1 MNNRPIRPRIVKSL
15 GYERP
20 PRDKYLT
27 PRLNVEDT
35 RVEAIGFLHEF
46 DRDENDD

>member
-1 MNNRPIRPRIVKSL
+1 MYNRPIRPRIVKSL
-15 GYERP
+15 GFERP

-27 PRLNVEDT
+27 PRLNEDEDT

-46 DRDENDD
+46 DRDED